1 MLGVFLVRSIGMPMR
16 KIIFACFILVITL
29 SLKGQAT
36 PFNIG
41 ERITIQS
48 TVLSQ
53 TRELQVLLPESYYSD
68 PQASY
73 PVIYLMD
80 GDYNFHGVAGML
92 DFLAGKGELIPDVI
106 LVGIADKGT
115 VQYRQFMTP
124 SSFAAKS
131 PKTKGKAAEFLRFIT
146 EELQAKITKNYRTAG
161 HSTLVGQSMGG
172 LFVLNALLEQPDA
185 FNNYVAISPSVW
197 LAEQAIVAKAKE
209 KLLNAEHQPVSLFLS
224 LADET
229 RMGQYD
235 FINVLDLNQ
244 PGAINWQFKHYPD
257 ESHNS
262 VGIIALRDSL
272 KVLFKGWYIAE
283 NQLDSFATAESLVKH
298 YEELMTR
305 LKFSQPIPSTSIRQ
319 LVRKFYR
326 EKQVDKLPSFI
337 EYASQKLPA
346 SKQALIE
353 MQARYV
359 GHFESPKAALPLL
372 LEVEAEFSQSIDYT
386 KAIASTYERL
396 EDNSMALKYYQK
408 AQQLAKEQH
417 ANQWQVNIIQAKLA
431 LLK

>member
-1 MLGVFLVRSIGMPMR
+1 MNKIVWIALV
-16 KIIFACFILVITL
+16 LLITV
-29 SLKGQAT
+29 SLQNQAN
-36 PFNIG
+36 PFNMG
-41 ERITIQS
+41 ERIKIHS

-53 TRELQVLLPESYYSD
+53 DRELQVLLPESYYSD
-68 PQASY
+68 PKATY

-80 GDYNFHGVAGML
+80 GDYNFHGVSGML
-92 DFLAGKGELIPDVI
+92 DLLAGKGELIPDVI

-115 VQYRQFMTP
+115 SLYRQYMTP
-124 SSFAAKS
+124 SVYDSKAKPS
-131 PKTKGKAAEFLRFIT
+131 KGRAAEFLRFIT
-146 EELQAKITKNYRTAG
+146 EEVQPKIANSYRAAD

-197 LAEQAIVAKAKE
+197 VADQGIVAKAKE
-209 KLLNAEHQPVSLFLS
+209 KLSKAEHQRVSLFLS

-244 PGAINWQFKHYPD
+244 PSMINWQFKHYPD

-272 KVLFKGWYIAE
+272 KVVFKDWYIAE
-283 NQLDSFATAESLVKH
+283 NQLDSFATNESLVKH
-298 YEELMTR
+298 YQKMMTR
-305 LKFSQPIPSTSIRQ
+305 LDFSQSMPSTSIRQ
-319 LVRKFYR
+319 LIRKYYR
-326 EKQVDKLPSFI
+326 EKQVEKLPSFI
-337 EYASQKLPA
+337 EQASQKLPA

-359 GHFESPKAALPLL
+359 GHFDSPKAALPLL
-372 LEVEAEFSQSIDYT
+372 LDVEAEFSQSIDHI
-386 KAIASTYERL
+386 KAIASTYEQL
-396 EDNSMALKYYQK
+396 EDKKMALKYYQK
-408 AQQLAKEQH
+408 AQQLAKKQH
-417 ANQWQVNIIQAKLA
+417 ANQWQVNIIEAKLT